1 MMTDEQLQHITMFMR
16 VASFLKNHHHEI
28 EEHQEMVDAVHR
40 FMKSFEQVMK
50 FVSEEEMDL
59 LLERY
64 QVEIEYLREQYPSFL
79 KKDSKEL

>member
-1 MMTDEQLQHITMFMR
+1 MLTDEQLQQITMFMR

-28 EEHQEMVDAVHR
+28 EEHPEMVEAAHT
-40 FMKSFEQVMK
+40 FMKSFEEVMK

-64 QVEIEYLREQYPSFL
+64 QVEIEYLRELHPEFF
-79 KKDSKEL
+79 KERH